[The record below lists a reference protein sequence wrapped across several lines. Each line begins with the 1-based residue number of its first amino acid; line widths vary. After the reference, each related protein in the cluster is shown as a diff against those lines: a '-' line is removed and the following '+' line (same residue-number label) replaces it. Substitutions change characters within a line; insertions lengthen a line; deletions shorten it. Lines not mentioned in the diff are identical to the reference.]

1 MSLTQEE
8 YRRCDAT
15 ELANLIADRQ
25 IQAQEAIGAAFQA
38 AWDTNGS
45 INALIEL
52 YRDRLESPIPPS
64 LGVWGGVPYAIKDIA
79 HIEPGRH
86 LEYGSRLGV
95 GLSATQASHLLTR
108 LSSLGLVAVG
118 RTASSELAIA
128 GVTETKAFGPTRTPW
143 DLTRSAG
150 GSSGGSAAAVAAG
163 IVPVAL
169 GSDGGGSI
177 RIPAS
182 CCGVIGLKPT
192 RGRISAAPWA
202 DSLAG
207 FASTFLLTRS
217 VRDTVTALTAL
228 SGTVPGDHY
237 PLEPFQAQS
246 GDLPRLRIRLMTESP
261 AGKNVDPQIVGAT
274 QKVARQLES
283 LGHFVDEGHLSID
296 WEEFVVAMGTMWAAN
311 VGQMATGIAQR
322 SGRAIDTE
330 ALERQTLTIVQEGI
344 ATKAQAL
351 LDAGQVFNRV
361 NRSLGSFFG
370 DFDILL
376 TPTLGQLPPPIGRY
390 DPEGELSAAEF
401 FDSWSD
407 VEGFLPLFNCSGQP
421 AVSLPLGFSTD
432 GLPIGIQVVG
442 RYGDDATVLALA
454 YQLERAIGIRIAPP
468 TTGHDATSDWGK
480 LNDR

>member
-15 ELANLIADRQ
+15 ELAGLISDHQIKAD
-25 IQAQEAIGAAFQA
+25 EAIGAAFQA
-38 AWDTNGS
+38 AENTNGP

-52 YRDRLESPIPPS
+52 YVDRLESPTTPL
-64 LGVWGGVPYAIKDIA
+64 LGAWGGVPYAIKDIA
-79 HIEPGRH
+79 HIEPGRR
-86 LEYGSRLGV
+86 LEYGSRLGM
-95 GLSATQASHLLTR
+95 GLSSVHGSHLLTR
-108 LSSLGLVAVG
+108 LASLGLVSIG

-143 DLTRSAG
+143 DLSRNAG

-182 CCGVIGLKPT
+182 CCGVVGLKPT
-192 RGRISAAPWA
+192 RGRISPSPWG

-207 FASTFLLTRS
+207 FTSTFLLTRS
-217 VRDTVTALTAL
+217 VRDTVTALEAL

-237 PLEPFQAQS
+237 PLEPFRPRS

-261 AGKNVDPQIVGAT
+261 AGKTVDPEVIGAT
-274 QKVARQLES
+274 QKIARQLES
-283 LGHFVDEGHLSID
+283 LGHSVDEGPLSLD
-296 WEEFVVAMGTMWAAN
+296 WEEFVKAMGTMWAAD
-311 VGQMATGIAQR
+311 VGQMATGLAQR

-344 ATKAQAL
+344 ATNAQSL
-351 LDAGQVFNRV
+351 LEAGEVFNQV
-361 NRSLGSFFG
+361 NRSLGSFFQ
-370 DFDILL
+370 DFDVLL

-390 DPEGELSAAEF
+390 DPEGELSTAAF

-421 AVSLPLGFSTD
+421 AISLPLGISGD
-432 GLPIGIQVVG
+432 GLPIGIQLVG
-442 RYGDDATVLALA
+442 GYADDATVLALA
-454 YQLERAIGIRIAPP
+454 HELEQDLGICVTPSPR
-468 TTGHDATSDWGK
+468 HV
-480 LNDR
+480 L